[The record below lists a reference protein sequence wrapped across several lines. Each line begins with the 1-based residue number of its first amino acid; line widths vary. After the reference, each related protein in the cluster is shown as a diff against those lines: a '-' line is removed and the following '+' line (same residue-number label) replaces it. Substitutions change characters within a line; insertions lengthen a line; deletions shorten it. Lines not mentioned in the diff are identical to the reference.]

1 MAVSSILGMRL
12 NRYLDRLDE
21 SGMNLLVFSGGE
33 VVFSS
38 DEKGIAPI
46 LEAVEVIGGEGLGDL
61 VTADRIVGR
70 AAVLLNVYLGA
81 REVHAVLISAGA
93 KGLLLERG
101 IPFEFRE
108 ETDAIKMRDGVI
120 FCPFERLVQ
129 GVSDPVEAYDRIR
142 AKMAEL

>member
-1 MAVSSILGMRL
+1 MSSILGIAL
-12 NRYLDRLDE
+12 SSYLSVLE
-21 SGMNLLVFSGGE
+21 GSGMNLLVFSGGE

-38 DEKGIAPI
+38 EKKGIVPL
-46 LEAVEVIGGEGLGDL
+46 LEAIDAIGGEGLGDL

>member
-1 MAVSSILGMRL
+1 MSSILGIAL
-12 NRYLDRLDE
+12 SSYLSVLE
-21 SGMNLLVFSGGE
+21 GSGMNLLVFSGGE

-38 DEKGIAPI
+38 EKKGIVPL
-46 LEAVEVIGGEGLGDL
+46 LEAIDAIGGERLGDL

-93 KGLLLERG
+93 KGLLIERG

-129 GVSDPVEAYDRIR
+129 GVSDPVEAYDSIR

>member
-1 MAVSSILGMRL
+1 MTVSSILGIAL
-12 NRYLDRLDE
+12 SSYLDVLED
-21 SGMNLLVFSGGE
+21 SGMNLLVFSGGD

-38 DEKGIAPI
+38 DEKGIAPL
-46 LEAVEVIGGEGLGDL
+46 LEAIDVIGGEGLGDL

-108 ETDAIKMRDGVI
+108 ETDVIKMRDGVI

-129 GVSDPVEAYDRIR
+129 GVSDPVEAYDMIR
-142 AKMAEL
+142 ARMAEF

>member
-1 MAVSSILGMRL
+1 MSSILGIAL
-12 NRYLDRLDE
+12 SSYLSVLE
-21 SGMNLLVFSGGE
+21 GSGMNLLVFSGGE

-38 DEKGIAPI
+38 EKKGIVPL
-46 LEAVEVIGGEGLGDL
+46 LEAIDAIGGERLGDL

>member
-1 MAVSSILGMRL
+1 MTVSSILGIAL
-12 NRYLDRLDE
+12 SSYLDVLEE
-21 SGMNLLVFSGGE
+21 SGKNLLVFTGGE

-38 DEKGIAPI
+38 DDKGIAPL
-46 LEAVEVIGGEGLGDL
+46 LEAIDAIGGERLGNL

-70 AAVLLNVYLGA
+70 AAVLLNIYLEA
-81 REVHAVLISAGA
+81 REVHAVLISTGA

-108 ETDAIKMRDGVI
+108 ETDAIKMKDGVI

-142 AKMAEL
+142 AKLAEF